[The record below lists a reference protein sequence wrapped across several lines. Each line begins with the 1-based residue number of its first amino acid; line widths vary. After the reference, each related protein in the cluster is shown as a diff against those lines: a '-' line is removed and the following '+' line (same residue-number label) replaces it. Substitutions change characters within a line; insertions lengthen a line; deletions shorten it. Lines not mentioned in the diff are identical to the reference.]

1 MEYLREILIPYVER
15 TRVRLGLPED
25 QQAMLILDVFAAHRE
40 AKFKDACTDA
50 HITTVYVPASCTTF
64 LQPLDADGGVNH
76 ALKNHL
82 AEQANNFRRQQR
94 RDALDSN
101 GNIRLDWKPETKISM
116 LKPVHAEWIHKSFEK
131 VKKDKDLIRKGWEKC
146 GIMDVIKDLVQ

>member
-1 MEYLREILIPYVER
+1 MGISINLMKAIQTARLQRILYFICIQFWHP
-15 TRVRLGLPED
+15 
-25 QQAMLILDVFAAHRE
+25 QQD
-40 AKFKDACTDA
+40 
-50 HITTVYVPASCTTF
+50 ITTVYVPASCTTF

-94 RDALDSN
+94 RDALDSH

-131 VKKDKDLIRKGWEKC
+131 VKKDKDLSRKGWEKC